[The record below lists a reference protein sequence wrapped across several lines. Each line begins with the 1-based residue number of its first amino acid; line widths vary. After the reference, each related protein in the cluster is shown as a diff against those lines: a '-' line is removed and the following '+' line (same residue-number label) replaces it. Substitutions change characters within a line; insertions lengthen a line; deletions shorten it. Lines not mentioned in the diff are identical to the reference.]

1 MGGEPLESIEQWM
14 SWSKTKRV
22 KFLKSFRFMFLI
34 GVLEYMDA
42 FSEAEWVACR
52 GDDIRCSVLF
62 LLGVDADDY
71 APFHFAWFDVSK
83 GMLLKNCFGVGAHRS
98 AMTQRMLM
106 NLLASVGC
114 MRDPDPQLKDF
125 LATLCNLA
133 ASEHT
138 SVHEDHYGGKNCK
151 PSALADSKGLVYML
165 NEFASYLVPMKSETH
180 KVVTA
185 NQTAYAKRKGID
197 KKRLHTIRRDY
208 SKHIEMYSDARRAHL
223 SSRYNNV

>member
-1 MGGEPLESIEQWM
+1 MGGEPLKSLEQWM
-14 SWSKTKRV
+14 SWSKEERV
-22 KFLKSFRFMFLI
+22 KFLMSFRFMFLI
-34 GVLEYMDA
+34 GVLIYMDA
-42 FSEAEWVACR
+42 FSDAEWVACR

-62 LLGVDADDY
+62 LLRVDADDY
-71 APFHFAWFDVSK
+71 APFHFGWFDASK
-83 GMLLKNCFGVGAHRS
+83 GNSTDNCFNVTAERS

-125 LATLCNLA
+125 FASICNLA

-138 SVHEDHYGGKNCK
+138 SVHEDHYGGWNCV
-151 PSALADSKGLVYML
+151 PSELTGKGLVYML

-180 KVVTA
+180 KNRTA
-185 NQTAYAKRKGID
+185 NQTSHPDAARKKLEMIP
-197 KKRLHTIRRDY
+197 RDY
-208 SKHIEMYSDARRAHL
+208 SKNTEMYSDARRAHL

>member
-1 MGGEPLESIEQWM
+1 MGGEPLESLEQWM

-71 APFHFAWFDVSK
+71 APFHFGWFDASK
-83 GMLLKNCFGVGAHRS
+83 GQQYKNCFNVDARRS
-98 AMTQRMLM
+98 AMTQHMLM
-106 NLLASVGC
+106 NLIASVGC

-138 SVHEDHYGGKNCK
+138 SVHEDHYGGKNCG
-151 PSALADSKGLVYML
+151 PSELSGKGLVFML
-165 NEFASYLVPMKSETH
+165 NEFASYLVPMKAETH
-180 KVVTA
+180 HARTK
-185 NQTAYAKRKGID
+185 NQKAHPDAARKKLEMIP
-197 KKRLHTIRRDY
+197 RDY
-208 SKHIEMYSDARRAHL
+208 SKHTENYSDARRAHL

>member
-1 MGGEPLESIEQWM
+1 MGGEPLKSIEQWM

-22 KFLKSFRFMFLI
+22 KFLKSIRFMFLI
-34 GVLEYMDA
+34 GVLEYIDA

-71 APFHFAWFDVSK
+71 APFHFGWFDTSK
-83 GMLLKNCFGVGAHRS
+83 GDRKNCFNVIADRCS
-98 AMTQRMLM
+98 MTQRLLM

-125 LATLCNLA
+125 FASICNLA

-138 SVHEDHYGGKNCK
+138 SVHEDHYGGWSCV
-151 PSALADSKGLVYML
+151 PSDLNKKGLVYML
-165 NEFASYLVPMKSETH
+165 NELASYLVPMKAETH
-180 KVVTA
+180 HARTK
-185 NQTAYAKRKGID
+185 NQKAHPDAEW
-197 KKRLHTIRRDY
+197 KKLEMIPRDY
-208 SKHIEMYSDARRAHL
+208 SKHTENYSDARRARL
-223 SSRYNNV
+223 SSRYNDV

>member
-1 MGGEPLESIEQWM
+1 MGGEPLESLEQWM

-22 KFLKSFRFMFLI
+22 KFLKSIRFMFLI
-34 GVLEYMDA
+34 GVLIYMDA
-42 FSEAEWVACR
+42 FSEAKWVACR

-71 APFHFAWFDVSK
+71 APFHFGWFDASK
-83 GMLLKNCFGVGAHRS
+83 GQQYKNCFNVIAERS
-98 AMTQRMLM
+98 LMDQRLLM

-125 LATLCNLA
+125 FASICNLA

-138 SVHEDHYGGKNCK
+138 SVHEDHYGGWNCG
-151 PSALADSKGLVYML
+151 PSELAGKGLVFML
-165 NEFASYLVPMKSETH
+165 NEFASYLVPMTSGTH
-180 KVVTA
+180 KNRTA
-185 NQTAYAKRKGID
+185 NQTSHPDAERKNLEMIP
-197 KKRLHTIRRDY
+197 RDY
-208 SKHIEMYSDARRAHL
+208 SKNTEIYSDARRAHL

>member
-1 MGGEPLESIEQWM
+1 MGGEPLKSIEQWM
-14 SWSKTKRV
+14 NWSKTKRV

-52 GDDIRCSVLF
+52 GNDIRCSVLF

-83 GMLLKNCFGVGAHRS
+83 GNSTDNCFEVDARRS
-98 AMTQRMLM
+98 AMTQHMLM

-180 KVVTA
+180 KNRTA
-185 NQTAYAKRKGID
+185 NQTSHPDAARKNLEMIP
-197 KKRLHTIRRDY
+197 RDY
-208 SKHIEMYSDARRAHL
+208 SKHTELYSDARRARL